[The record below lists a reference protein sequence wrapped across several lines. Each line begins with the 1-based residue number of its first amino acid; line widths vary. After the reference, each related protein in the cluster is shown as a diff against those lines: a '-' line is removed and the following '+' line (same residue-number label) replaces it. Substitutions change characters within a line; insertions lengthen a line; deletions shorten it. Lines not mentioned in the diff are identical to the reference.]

1 LSLTLLAPLVAVM
14 AIASLA
20 ASQLAPLSAPQEQTL
35 DETGSDTLSDAPPTL
50 TRGSTRPGGAAFDLA
65 GTWSLLVDPGAFG
78 MADGWAG
85 DLSDGRVP
93 PTAPGDV
100 LRLPVP
106 GPLEALPQ
114 TVTYDGV
121 AWLAHEFELL
131 PADVPAGSHWRLAF
145 ERVNYHARVW
155 LDGELQ
161 GEHEGGYEAFTLELG
176 ALQPGRHVL
185 VVRVLDPGAIRTDG
199 MTLATTPHA
208 KESWYHNFG
217 GVLGDVT
224 LERLDRPVAE
234 LTWLTVDAR
243 DDEVRADALVVGP
256 PGVREADLRLTVALL
271 AAGSPPGDPG
281 VVVQRKALRV
291 PLVAGRGTASLTAI
305 LEDARR
311 WSPESPHR
319 YEARLSVGA
328 EAPLPAGVRAFGLR
342 TLHLGPDGLELDGSP
357 RRLHGVL
364 WQPHFAGTGGMEP
377 DAEAL
382 EAELLAIR
390 DAGFDL
396 VRAHVRPAP
405 VALLDAADRVGML
418 VLEEPAIGWVDD
430 DPALAGRLLSE
441 VDAMVARDHHHP
453 SLVIW
458 GVLNELSGMAYRHG
472 RGLARHL
479 HGRDPSRPVLL
490 DSGGFFGRGGYLDAG
505 PGDTFLPMEDEHLYP
520 AFPLPEHERLRFEG
534 LAHGSGPTFVSEYGF
549 GALVDA
555 TTAWEGFAERGL
567 RTDEA
572 RLFAGQAGGI
582 ARALESAEGWTTDGW
597 VAASRGL
604 QASAALEMTETLRS
618 NPALDLLCY
627 TQWQAVSSESSAGL
641 LEPWGSRRPALDAV
655 RHALRPL
662 LVRVV
667 PGRRS
672 GLAGETLS
680 AELVVVN
687 DTGAPWPAAAR
698 VECTGAERAE
708 GGGAVVELD
717 ERPWPVGV
725 SRVTLPG
732 LRLGEAGTARL
743 RPLLLSA
750 GSVVEAGSEAR
761 VAVLPLRP
769 PLRTLARLDDS
780 AEGDGGQ
787 EVAVQLFDVADD
799 PAVADFARRQ
809 GFGLAD
815 APESTDDTRVL
826 AVVGRPERLA
836 QDVAL
841 PARLALWR
849 HVLGGGTALV
859 FLPDPSQ
866 STFGKLMAGARG
878 RRALVDVPV
887 DVEVAA
893 AGGNFMGRVYP
904 LLEAR
909 CEGGVRAPAFAT
921 SDVGMPGLESRP
933 VVHPGRPDP
942 SPRPQVRLL
951 SPDESTLTPVA
962 MLAGD
967 LPPGTRPLMLA
978 VGPLGNRI
986 GVPVASVPLG
996 AGSLVFVGLP
1006 LLEPVSGRPDASR
1019 DAVLAHLVLEA
1030 AAEGDWRAN
1039 TGPPPADPE
1048 PALVIDPLEQAAM
1061 EDGMSAV
1068 RRLSALADRF
1078 SVVHGAE
1085 SLRPLVA
1092 AGSTAEMHQGLL
1104 ALAHGLHHPGRQ
1116 HLLDAYRLAHTDDIA
1131 GFLALEGRVMD
1142 GIAHLRRSSD
1152 EADLLLAHEA
1162 TASWEQGVSEWFTG
1176 AHEVALAWMGRADL
1190 ALGESGRLP

>member
-1 LSLTLLAPLVAVM
+1 LSLTLLAPL
-14 AIASLA
+14 LA
-20 ASQLAPLSAPQEQTL
+20 AGPEYESW
-35 DETGSDTLSDAPPTL
+35 SDAPPTL

-78 MADGWAG
+78 VADGWAA
-85 DLSDGRVP
+85 DLSAGRVP
-93 PTAPGDV
+93 PSAPGDV

-121 AWLAHEFELL
+121 VWLAHEFELL
-131 PADVPAGSHWRLAF
+131 PADVPLGSHWRLAF

-176 ALQPGRHVL
+176 ALRPGRHVL

-224 LERLDRPVAE
+224 LQRLERPVAE

-243 DDEVRADALVVGP
+243 ADHVRADALVVAP
-256 PGVREADLRLTVALL
+256 PGVSEADLRMTVVLL
-271 AAGSPPGDPG
+271 AAGSPPDDPG

-291 PLVAGRGTASLTAI
+291 PLVDGRGTASLSAT

-311 WSPESPHR
+311 WSPEAPHR

-328 EAPLPAGVRAFGLR
+328 EAPLPAGVRGFGLR
-342 TLHLGPDGLELDGSP
+342 TLRLGPDGLELDGRP

-377 DAEAL
+377 DAETL

-396 VRAHVRPAP
+396 LRAHVRPAP

-430 DPALAGRLLSE
+430 DPELAARLQSE

-490 DSGGFFGRGGYLDAG
+490 DSGGFFGRGSYLDAG
-505 PGDTFLPMEDEHLYP
+505 PGDSFLPMEDEHLYP
-520 AFPLPEHERLRFEG
+520 AFPLPEHERQRLEG
-534 LAHGSGPTFVSEYGF
+534 LAHESGPTFVSEYGF

-555 TTAWEGFAERGL
+555 TTAWEGFRELGL

-597 VAASRGL
+597 VDASRGL

-618 NPALDLLCY
+618 NAALDLLCY

-641 LEPWGSRRPALDAV
+641 IEPWGYRRPALDAM

-662 LVRVV
+662 MVRVV

-672 GLAGETLS
+672 GLAGELLG

-687 DTGAPWPAAAR
+687 DTGAPWLAAAR
-698 VECTGAERAE
+698 VECAGAERAE
-708 GGGAVVELD
+708 GGASAVELD
-717 ERPWPVGV
+717 ERSWPEGV
-725 SRVTLPG
+725 SRVALPG

-761 VAVLPLRP
+761 VSVLPRRP
-769 PLRTLARLDDS
+769 PRRTLTRLDPVGDTPGEPAPRGA
-780 AEGDGGQ
+780 AEV
-787 EVAVQLFDVADD
+787 ELQLFDVAGD
-799 PAVADFARRQ
+799 PAVADFAWRQ
-809 GFGLAD
+809 GFALA
-815 APESTDDTRVL
+815 ASLEGSDDTRVV
-826 AVVGRPERLA
+826 AVVGRPEQLA
-836 QDVAL
+836 QDVEL

-849 HVLGGGTALV
+849 HVLGGGTAMV
-859 FLPDPSQ
+859 FLPDPKRSA
-866 STFGKLMAGARG
+866 FGQLMAGARG

-904 LLEAR
+904 LLEAS

-921 SDVGMPGLESRP
+921 SDVGMPGLATRP

-962 MLAGD
+962 MLAGE
-967 LPPGTRPLMLA
+967 LPVGTRPLMLA

-986 GVPVASVPLG
+986 GVPVAAVPLG
-996 AGSLVFVGLP
+996 AGTLVFVGMP
-1006 LLEPVSGRPDASR
+1006 LLEPVSGAPDASR
-1019 DAVLAHLVLEA
+1019 DAALAHLVLEA
-1030 AAEGDWRAN
+1030 AAEGDWRAR
-1039 TGPPPADPE
+1039 TGSAPDAPG

-1085 SLRPLVA
+1085 SDRPLAA
-1092 AGSTAEMHQGLL
+1092 AGAAADMHQGLL
-1104 ALAHGLHHPGRQ
+1104 ALAQSMHHPGRQ
-1116 HLLDAYRLAHTDDIA
+1116 HLLDAYRLAHSDDIA
-1131 GFLALEGRVMD
+1131 GFLALEGRVIE

-1152 EADLLLAHEA
+1152 EADLLVAHEA
-1162 TASWEQGVSEWFTG
+1162 TTAWERGVSEWFTG
-1176 AHEVALAWMGRADL
+1176 EYEVALAWLGRADL
-1190 ALGESGRLP
+1190 ALSESGRLP

>member
-1 LSLTLLAPLVAVM
+1 MSLSLLAPLVA
-14 AIASLA
+14 AG
-20 ASQLAPLSAPQEQTL
+20 PE
-35 DETGSDTLSDAPPTL
+35 DESWSGAPPTL

-78 MADGWAG
+78 GVDGWAA

-93 PTAPGDV
+93 PSAPGDV

-121 AWLAHEFELL
+121 VWLAHEFELL
-131 PADVPAGSHWRLAF
+131 PADVPTGSHWRLAF

-217 GVLGDVT
+217 GILGDVT

-243 DDEVRADALVVGP
+243 TDHVRADALVVAP
-256 PGVREADLRLTVALL
+256 PEVRSADLRLTVVLL

-281 VVVQRKALRV
+281 VVVQRKALSV
-291 PLVAGRGTASLTAI
+291 PLVAGRGTASLSAT
-305 LEDARR
+305 LDDARR

-328 EAPLPAGVRAFGLR
+328 EAPLPAGVRGFGLR
-342 TLHLGPDGLELDGSP
+342 TLHLGPDGLELDGRP

-364 WQPHFAGTGGMEP
+364 WQPHFAGAGGMEP
-377 DAEAL
+377 DAQSL

-430 DPALAGRLLSE
+430 DPDLVARLLSE

-505 PGDTFLPMEDEHLYP
+505 PGETFLPMEDEHFYP
-520 AFPLPEHERLRFEG
+520 AFPLPEHERQRLEG
-534 LAHGSGPTFVSEYGF
+534 LAHESGPTFVSEYGF

-555 TTAWEGFAERGL
+555 TTAWEGFKDRGL

-597 VAASRGL
+597 VSSSRGL
-604 QASAALEMTETLRS
+604 QASAALEMTETLRG

-641 LEPWGSRRPALDAV
+641 IEPWGARRPALDAM

-662 LVRVV
+662 MARVV

-672 GLAGETLS
+672 GLSGELLG

-698 VECTGAERAE
+698 VECTGAERAD
-708 GGGAVVELD
+708 GGGTAVELA

-725 SRVTLPG
+725 SRVPLPG

-769 PLRTLARLDDS
+769 PRRTLTRLEV
-780 AEGDGGQ
+780 AGEGDPSADAAH
-787 EVAVQLFDVADD
+787 EVEVQLFDVAGD
-799 PAVADFARRQ
+799 PVVADFARRQ
-809 GFGLAD
+809 GFALAA
-815 APESTDDTRVL
+815 APANTDDSRVV
-826 AVVGRPERLA
+826 AVVGRPEQLA

-849 HVLGGGTALV
+849 HVHGGGTALV

-866 STFGKLMAGARG
+866 SAFGKLMAGARG

-909 CEGGVRAPAFAT
+909 GEGGVRAPAFAT
-921 SDVGMPGLESRP
+921 SDEGMPGLDTRP

-962 MLAGD
+962 MLAGE

-996 AGSLVFVGLP
+996 AGALVFVGLP

-1030 AAEGDWRAN
+1030 AAEGDWRAS
-1039 TGPPPADPE
+1039 TGPSPEDPG
-1048 PALVIDPLEQAAM
+1048 PALVIDLLEQAAM

-1104 ALAHGLHHPGRQ
+1104 ALALGLHHPGRQ

-1162 TASWEQGVSEWFTG
+1162 TASWERGVSEWFTG
-1176 AHEVALAWMGRADL
+1176 EHEVALAWMGRADL
-1190 ALGESGRLP
+1190 ALRESGRLP